1 MPQRAARAPSQSDKG
16 GQRHAPNPLAS
27 GHDRLARPR
36 VPVSRI
42 SASFPLVRRPV
53 PLWLLVLVT
62 LSGTLAMHMFVPA
75 LTVAAQSLQVDAAAI
90 RMTISVYIFGLAVG
104 QLVYGPLSDV
114 FGRRPTL
121 LAGLALYTAGGFAA
135 TVAPDL
141 GVLVAARL
149 VQAAGGCAGLLLG
162 RAIVRDTAESDDA
175 VRRLALMNLMTM
187 VGPGLAPL
195 VGGLLADT
203 FGWRAIFVLL
213 TGLGV
218 LNFAVSWRL
227 LPETGKPSGRI
238 SVGSVAR
245 DYRALL
251 GSPRFV
257 GLAFGGGCAT
267 TSFYGYIAAAPFI
280 FINELHRPISEVG
293 VYLGLLVVGVSLG
306 NILASRLIGRFTI
319 ERLLLAGNL
328 VSLAAA
334 VVVLAAFLAW
344 RPGAAAIEGLMFVYC
359 VGAGLCSP
367 AVSMLSMSVDP
378 RRVGS
383 AAGLYGFTQMTVGA
397 ACTTLAGLGHDPAV
411 AAAAV
416 LVGAALLAQGS
427 FRVALRAPARRAPQ
441 RPWG

>member
-42 SASFPLVRRPV
+42 SATFPLVRRPV

-104 QLVYGPLSDV
+104 QLVYGPLSDA

-135 TVAPDL
+135 AVAPDV

-162 RAIVRDTAESDDA
+162 RAIVRDTAESNDA
-175 VRRLALMNLMTM
+175 VRRLALMNLMAM

-195 VGGLLADT
+195 VGGLLAGT
-203 FGWRAIFVLL
+203 FGWRAIFALL

-238 SVGSVAR
+238 SAGSVAR

-267 TSFYGYIAAAPFI
+267 TSFYGYIAAA
-280 FINELHRPISEVG
+280 
-293 VYLGLLVVGVSLG
+293 
-306 NILASRLIGRFTI
+306 
-319 ERLLLAGNL
+319 
-328 VSLAAA
+328 
-334 VVVLAAFLAW
+334 
-344 RPGAAAIEGLMFVYC
+344 M
-359 VGAGLCSP
+359 
-367 AVSMLSMSVDP
+367 
-378 RRVGS
+378 
-383 AAGLYGFTQMTVGA
+383 
-397 ACTTLAGLGHDPAV
+397 
-411 AAAAV
+411 
-416 LVGAALLAQGS
+416 
-427 FRVALRAPARRAPQ
+427 
-441 RPWG
+441 